1 MDLKLVDVTLQ
12 ADIGNFDG
20 TGLELLT
27 YLREVALTD
36 LNSMLD
42 LEMGIE
48 EGEFE
53 DFEDFEEFEDDMI
66 TPDEDTEEIFDRE
79 PSYLYTSSSEDDE
92 INSFAD
98 EEESENETLASEIY
112 DVEMGNKITK
122 FAEVIKYFDSVIVT
136 NGVVSDESAIDT
148 MIAEFKKLDGI
159 YNTYGDFSF
168 STSFTIA

>member
-53 DFEDFEEFEDDMI
+53 DFEEFEEDMI
-66 TPDEDTEEIFDRE
+66 TPDEDIEETFDRE

-98 EEESENETLASEIY
+98 EQEEETENETVASEIY

-136 NGVVSDESAIDT
+136 NGVVSDENAIDT